1 MNVRVAQVDVVGG
14 DGHLTVNDDMMRVMD
29 CVMRIMAEEFVND
42 SSVQRIPESAVMNEA
57 VSVIN
62 AMSVMNAVSVIN
74 AVSVTNA
81 VSVINA
87 MSVIQSMPI
96 MGFMNAMSVTY
107 AMAMSHVRSV
117 MSVSVRMSVFVSMSV
132 SVIAVGDIV
141 VSVISGFGN
150 VRSEFRLMRIILVF
164 YFFSI
169 WSNVLAIN
177 QNHVAIIRFPF
188 DDGRG
193 RK

>member
-62 AMSVMNAVSVIN
+62 AVSVMNAVSV
-74 AVSVTNA
+74 TNT
-81 VSVINA
+81 VCVMNA

-117 MSVSVRMSVFVSMSV
+117 ISVSVCMSVSVSMSV

-141 VSVISGFGN
+141 VSVISRFGN